1 MAQTKRKRRTKH
13 RGNAAGSIEARGR
26 TGRKPD
32 ATERKKGGANAR
44 EDRRLN
50 EPTWS
55 GAATRAGMAAVLL
68 FVLFQLGGLR
78 ARGSRAP
85 LLPALRFCSSG
96 VSLRPVRPRVSIEP
110 AALPRCLVRLL
121 RFVWAMW
128 TYEVR

>member
-26 TGRKPD
+26 TGRKPNE
-32 ATERKKGGANAR
+32 TERKKGGASAR

-68 FVLFQLGGLR
+68 FVLFQLGVAGAKQSIAASLVLALAAFVIYVPLGYKVDHLFWRRRMAKAGL
-78 ARGSRAP
+78 P
-85 LLPALRFCSSG
+85 I
-96 VSLRPVRPRVSIEP
+96 PVKAKPVKP
-110 AALPRCLVRLL
+110 KK
-121 RFVWAMW
+121 
-128 TYEVR
+128 

>member
-68 FVLFQLGGLR
+68 FVLFQLGVAGAKQSIATSLVLALAAFVIYVPLGYKVDHLFWRRRMAKAGLPIPVK
-78 ARGSRAP
+78 AK
-85 LLPALRFCSSG
+85 PAK
-96 VSLRPVRPRVSIEP
+96 PKK
-110 AALPRCLVRLL
+110 
-121 RFVWAMW
+121 
-128 TYEVR
+128 